1 MIGKPLSYL
10 FDNVRVDLSA
20 FKVWR
25 EGAPLPLEPKAFEA
39 LVFLIEHRDRVVEK
53 NELMDAVWKETFV
66 TPNALTRVIAHLR
79 RTLGDDAKEAKY
91 IETVK
96 TRGYRFIAE
105 VEVNGESAPKD
116 GRVESESLASIS
128 GRNVQVVT
136 GHSTTPAKERLL
148 AARPWAL
155 ICAGFVL

>member
-1 MIGKPLSYL
+1 MNDKPLSYQ
-10 FDNVRVDLSA
+10 FDDVRVDPQT
-20 FKVWR
+20 FKVSR
-25 EGAPLPLEPKAFEA
+25 ADKALPIEPKAFEA
-39 LVFLIEHRDRVVEK
+39 LVFLITHRGRLVEK
-53 NELMDAVWKETFV
+53 NELLDAVWKDTFV

-136 GHSTTPAKERLL
+136 GHSTTPAKER
-148 AARPWAL
+148 
-155 ICAGFVL
+155 